1 MIAAARFGR
10 VPIQFVSAANPS
22 QSPLRAQS
30 AACVLLVRP
39 AAFGYNPDTA
49 TTNHFQ
55 RQADA
60 QPQPLQRRALAEFDA
75 LAAALEA
82 AGVRT
87 VIVEDEPEPA
97 KPDAVFPNNWVSWHH
112 DGTVVLYPLQ
122 PKSRRPERRPELIA
136 AVEQQV
142 GFRRR
147 RCIDL
152 SGRELEG
159 RYLEGT
165 GSIVLDHPRG
175 IAYACRS
182 ARTDEG
188 LVAEWAR
195 LLHYTPCIFDARAP
209 DGSVPYHTNVMLA
222 IGTRWAI
229 VCAAAIVPADR
240 ERVLGSLTASGRTLI
255 DISTEA
261 MQQFAA
267 NVLEVRAGGAAS
279 GRVASNLSCHRHVL
293 AMSASAAAALQG
305 QPRAWSALRGCV
317 DEVVAVDIRS
327 IEQAGGGSVRCMLA
341 EVFSA

>member
-1 MIAAARFGR
+1 M
-10 VPIQFVSAANPS
+10 SASNPF
-22 QSPLRAQS
+22 QSSRRSQS

-49 TTNHFQ
+49 TTNQFQ
-55 RQADA
+55 RPADADA
-60 QPQPLQRRALAEFDA
+60 QVRPLKQRALAEFDA
-75 LAAALEA
+75 LCAALEA

-87 VIVEDEPEPA
+87 VVGEDSPEPA

-112 DGTVVLYPLQ
+112 DGTVVLYPMQ
-122 PKSRRPERRPELIA
+122 PASRRPERRPELIA
-136 AVEQQV
+136 AVEQQA

-152 SGRELEG
+152 SDRELEG

-165 GSIVLDHPRG
+165 GSLVLDHCHG

-188 LVAEWAR
+188 LLAEWGG
-195 LLHYTPCIFDARAP
+195 LLHYTPCIFDARAA

-222 IGTRWAI
+222 IGTHWAI

-240 ERVLGSLTASGRTLI
+240 ERVLESLAASGRTLI
-255 DISTEA
+255 TISREA

-267 NVLEVRAGGAAS
+267 NVLEVRAGSATS
-279 GRVASNLSCHRHVL
+279 GRGASDLSCHRHVL

-305 QPRAWSALRGCV
+305 EPGAWSTLRGCV
-317 DEVVAVDIRS
+317 DEVVAVDIGG

>member
-1 MIAAARFGR
+1 
-10 VPIQFVSAANPS
+10 
-22 QSPLRAQS
+22 
-30 AACVLLVRP
+30 VRP

-55 RQADA
+55 RPADA
-60 QPQPLQRRALAEFDA
+60 RPQRPRQRALGEFDA
-75 LAAALEA
+75 LCAALEA

-87 VIVEDEPEPA
+87 VIAEDSPEPA

-112 DGTVVLYPLQ
+112 DGTIVLYPMQ
-122 PKSRRPERRPELIA
+122 PASRRAERRPELIA

-165 GSIVLDHPRG
+165 GSLVLDHRQG

-182 ARTDEG
+182 ARTDER
-188 LVAEWAR
+188 LLAEWGR
-195 LLHYTPCIFDARAP
+195 LLHYTPCIFDARTP
-209 DGSVPYHTNVMLA
+209 EGSVPYHTNVMLA
-222 IGTRWAI
+222 IGTHWAI
-229 VCAAAIVPADR
+229 VCGAAIVPADR
-240 ERVLGSLTASGRTLI
+240 ERVLASLTVSGRTLI
-255 DISTEA
+255 NICAEA

-267 NVLEVRAGGAAS
+267 NVLEVRAGSAGS
-279 GRVASNLSCHRHVL
+279 GRGASDLNCHRHVL
-293 AMSASAAAALQG
+293 AMSASAAAALQA

-317 DEVVAVDIRS
+317 DEVVAVDIGG
-327 IEQAGGGSVRCMLA
+327 IEQVGGGSVRCMLA
-341 EVFSA
+341 EIFSV